1 MTRVLVTGGTGF
13 VGWTLC
19 PALLAAGHEVCVSSR
34 NPRAAEAMDGV
45 EVRPVSDLG
54 PDTGWGA
61 ALDGVEAVVHL
72 AARVHVTEDRSADPL
87 SEYRR
92 VNTDG
97 TRRLAEAAASAGVR
111 RLVFLSTIKV
121 NGETT
126 GAAPF
131 SESDPAAPGDAYAV
145 SKCEAETAL
154 FGIAAQGPMEA
165 VVLRPPLVYGQRV
178 GGNFLALLKI
188 CRLAP
193 PLPLGGVSNRRSLI
207 YAGNL
212 ADAIIRCLAHA
223 DAAGRTFLV
232 RDGDDVSTPEL
243 IRRVGAALG
252 RPARL
257 FPVPAPLLRAAGRAT
272 GKSEIVTRLLDSLR
286 VDDGQIRRDL
296 GWAPPFTM
304 AQGLDATAAWFT
316 SRDGS

>member
-1 MTRVLVTGGTGF
+1 
-13 VGWTLC
+13 
-19 PALLAAGHEVCVSSR
+19 
-34 NPRAAEAMDGV
+34 
-45 EVRPVSDLG
+45 
-54 PDTGWGA
+54 
-61 ALDGVEAVVHL
+61 
-72 AARVHVTEDRSADPL
+72 
-87 SEYRR
+87 
-92 VNTDG
+92 
-97 TRRLAEAAASAGVR
+97 
-111 RLVFLSTIKV
+111 STIKV
-121 NGETT
+121 NGEAT
-126 GAAPF
+126 GEASF

-145 SKCEAETAL
+145 SKWEAETAL

-165 VVLRPPLVYGQRV
+165 VVLRPPLVYGRRV

-193 PLPLGGVSNRRSLI
+193 PLPLGAVSNRRSLI

-232 RDGDDVSTPEL
+232 GDGDDVSTPEL

-257 FPVPAPLLRAAGRAT
+257 FGVPEPLLRAAGRAT
-272 GKSEIVTRLLDSLR
+272 GKSEIVARLLDSLR

-296 GWAPPFTM
+296 DWAPPFTM

-316 SRDGS
+316 SPDGS

>member
-13 VGWTLC
+13 IGRTLC
-19 PALLAAGHEVCVSSR
+19 PALLAAGHEVSVSAR
-34 NPRAAEAMDGV
+34 DPRAAEAMEGV
-45 EVRPVSDLG
+45 EVRPVSGLG
-54 PDTGWGA
+54 PDTDWTA

-72 AARVHVTEDRSADPL
+72 AARVHVTEERSADPL
-87 SEYRR
+87 SEYRH

-97 TRRLAEAAASAGVR
+97 TRRLAEAAAAAGVR

-121 NGETT
+121 NGEAT
-126 GAAPF
+126 GHAPF
-131 SESDPAAPGDAYAV
+131 SESDPAAPGDAYAA
-145 SKCEAETAL
+145 SKCEAEKAL
-154 FGIAAQGPMEA
+154 FEVAAQGAIEA
-165 VVLRPPLVYGQRV
+165 VVLRPPLVYGAGV
-178 GGNFLALLKI
+178 KGNFLALLKM
-188 CRLAP
+188 CRIAP

-212 ADAIIRCLAHA
+212 ADAIRLCLTHPG
-223 DAAGRTFLV
+223 AAGRTFLV

-243 IRRVGAALG
+243 IRRVAAALG

-257 FPVPAPLLRAAGRAT
+257 FPVPLPLLRAAGRAT
-272 GKSEIVTRLLDSLR
+272 GKSEVVARLLDSLR

-316 SRDGS
+316 SPNRS

>member
-1 MTRVLVTGGTGF
+1 MRVLVTGGAGF
-13 VGWTLC
+13 VGRTLC
-19 PALLAAGHEVCVSSR
+19 PALLAAGHEVSASSR
-34 NPRAAEAMDGV
+34 NPRAAETADGV
-45 EVRPVSDLG
+45 QVRSVSGLG
-54 PDTGWGA
+54 PDTDWAA

-72 AARVHVTEDRSADPL
+72 AARVHVRAERSADPL
-87 SEYRR
+87 PEYQRA
-92 VNTDG
+92 NTDG

-121 NGETT
+121 NGEAT
-126 GAAPF
+126 GHAPF
-131 SESDPAAPGDAYAV
+131 SESDPAAPGDAYAA
-145 SKCEAETAL
+145 SKCEAEKAL
-154 FGIAAQGPMEA
+154 FEVAAQGAIEA
-165 VVLRPPLVYGQRV
+165 VVLRPPLVYGAGV
-178 GGNFLALLKI
+178 KGNFLALLKM
-188 CRLAP
+188 CRIAP

-212 ADAIIRCLAHA
+212 ADAILLCLTHPGAV
-223 DAAGRTFLV
+223 DRTFLV

-243 IRRVGAALG
+243 IRRVAAALG

-257 FPVPAPLLRAAGRAT
+257 FPVPLPLLRAAGRAT
-272 GKSEIVTRLLDSLR
+272 GKLEVVARLLDSLR

-316 SRDGS
+316 SPNRS

>member
-1 MTRVLVTGGTGF
+1 MRVLVTGGSGF
-13 VGWTLC
+13 IGRTLC

-34 NPRAAEAMDGV
+34 NPRAAEATVGV
-45 EVRPVSDLG
+45 EVRSVSDPG
-54 PDTGWGA
+54 PDTDWGA

-72 AARVHVTEDRSADPL
+72 AARVHVRDERSADPL

-97 TRRLAEAAASAGVR
+97 TRRLAEAAAAAGVR

-121 NGETT
+121 NGEAT
-126 GAAPF
+126 GDAPF
-131 SESDPAAPGDAYAV
+131 CESDPAAPADAYAV
-145 SKCEAETAL
+145 SKWEAETAL
-154 FGIAAQGPMEA
+154 FGIAGQGPMEA
-165 VVLRPPLVYGQRV
+165 VVLRPPLVYGRWV

-193 PLPLGGVSNRRSLI
+193 PLPLGAVSNRRSLI

-212 ADAIIRCLAHA
+212 ADAIIRCLTHA

-243 IRRVGAALG
+243 IRRVSAALG

-257 FPVPAPLLRAAGRAT
+257 FGVPAPLLRAAGRAT
-272 GKSEIVTRLLDSLR
+272 GKSEIVARLLDSLR

-296 GWAPPFTM
+296 DWAPPFTM

-316 SRDGS
+316 SPNGS

>member
-13 VGWTLC
+13 IGRTLC
-19 PALLAAGHEVCVSSR
+19 PALLAAGHAVCASSR
-34 NPRAAEAMDGV
+34 NARAGEAMDGV

-54 PDTGWGA
+54 PDTDWGA
-61 ALDGVEAVVHL
+61 AVDGVDAVVHL

-97 TRRLAEAAASAGVR
+97 TRRLAEAAAAAGVR

-121 NGETT
+121 NGEAT
-126 GAAPF
+126 GEAPF

-145 SKCEAETAL
+145 SKWEAETAL
-154 FGIAAQGPMEA
+154 FKIAAQGPMEA

-212 ADAIIRCLAHA
+212 ADAIIRCLTHRG
-223 DAAGRTFLV
+223 AAGRTFLV

-243 IRRVGAALG
+243 IRRVATALG

-257 FPVPAPLLRAAGRAT
+257 FRVPAPLLRAAGRAT
-272 GKSEIVTRLLDSLR
+272 GKSEIVARLLDSLR

-304 AQGLDATAAWFT
+304 DQGLDATAAWFT
-316 SRDGS
+316 SPNGS